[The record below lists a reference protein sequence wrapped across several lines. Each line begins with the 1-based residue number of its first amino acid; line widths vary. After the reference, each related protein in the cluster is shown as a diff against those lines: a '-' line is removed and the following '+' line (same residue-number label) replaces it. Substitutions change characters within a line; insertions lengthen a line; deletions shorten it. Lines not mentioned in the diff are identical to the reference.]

1 MTGHHSD
8 SQSINEICA
17 NVKRLGFG
25 VSQRVRLYGEEFE
38 VMSDP
43 FPEADGI
50 AVHAKTKKDTVNA
63 ALREVGQRL
72 DRLRAL
78 ARLREMADQGDFD
91 EFIGNKA
98 AYRR

>member
-43 FPEADGI
+43 FPDADGI
-50 AVHAKTKKDTVNA
+50 AVHAKTKKDTVTRI
-63 ALREVGQRL
+63 LRLPATVLQSVNGR
-72 DRLRAL
+72 RP
-78 ARLREMADQGDFD
+78 
-91 EFIGNKA
+91 KA
-98 AYRR
+98 A